1 MGGKFK
7 IKKQLSKLDWDAV
20 NVSAKHS
27 FGCEVMEVKSMT
39 KSAQQSVPVGIG
51 KLLNGGKHTYKLPSA
66 EESARMS
73 DKDKENVTD
82 RFNDM
87 VNRMNR

>member
-1 MGGKFK
+1 M
-7 IKKQLSKLDWDAV
+7 D
-20 NVSAKHS
+20 
-27 FGCEVMEVKSMT
+27 
-39 KSAQQSVPVGIG
+39 
-51 KLLNGGKHTYKLPSA
+51 KLLNEGKHTYKLPSA

-73 DKDKENVTD
+73 DKEKENVTD

>member
-1 MGGKFK
+1 MFHDDINGWYFWVYGSFD
-7 IKKQLSKLDWDAV
+7 SKVYYPNDD
-20 NVSAKHS
+20 
-27 FGCEVMEVKSMT
+27 
-39 KSAQQSVPVGIG
+39 
-51 KLLNGGKHTYKLPSA
+51 KHTYKLPSA

-73 DKDKENVTD
+73 DKEKENVTD